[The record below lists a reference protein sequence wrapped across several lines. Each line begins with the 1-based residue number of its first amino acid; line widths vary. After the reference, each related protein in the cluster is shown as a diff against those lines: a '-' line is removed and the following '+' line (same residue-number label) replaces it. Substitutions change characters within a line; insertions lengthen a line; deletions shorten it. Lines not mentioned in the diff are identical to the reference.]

1 MPFARST
8 VELQAA
14 NGALAHL
21 GEPPLASLAETRNA
35 ARQIV
40 HHFADVRDSLL
51 AEHDWN
57 FARDTERP
65 AAEAPLTDPIRYPLA
80 DTVIQVLGVDGLE
93 TDDWQVVAAGDGSLK
108 VLTCG
113 AEAPL
118 VHVIRRIDSVAQW
131 SPLFLEVFQLRLAAR
146 LAPVI
151 ARNARMGAD
160 LMAMADSRL
169 MKARRRDAQEGARK
183 QVRRDGSWMQ
193 ARLRGS
199 AAGYGR
205 V

>member
-1 MPFARST
+1 MAFPRST

-40 HHFADVRDSLL
+40 HHFADVRDGLL

-57 FARDTERP
+57 FAHGAVTP
-65 AAEAPLTDPIRYPLA
+65 GAEAPLTDPIRYPLP
-80 DTVIQVLGVDGLE
+80 DHVIQVLSVDGLE
-93 TDDWQVVAAGDGSLK
+93 TGDWAVVSAGDTALK
-108 VLTCG
+108 VLTCRI
-113 AEAPL
+113 EAP
-118 VHVIRRIDSVAQW
+118 VVRVIERVETVARW